1 LALELLEEMI
11 MKKLCRIE
19 ILLLML
25 FMALLSVHSAM
36 GKDVSDEKRLM
47 ESRMH

>member
-1 LALELLEEMI
+1 

-36 GKDVSDEKRLM
+36 GKDVSDDTKKTTENICEQNVFRNL
-47 ESRMH
+47 